1 MARLIAAIK
10 PAGRRS
16 RLRAIE
22 LDDGQTI
29 LLSARPSMRPAW
41 KPAMRSK
48 KPLWE
53 SWSSEREGLESA
65 CPNHSAVSL
74 NVPAARRR

>member
-10 PAGRRS
+10 PAARRS

-29 LLSARPSMRPAW
+29 LLSGKAIDEGRPGS
-41 KPAMRSK
+41 
-48 KPLWE
+48 
-53 SWSSEREGLESA
+53 
-65 CPNHSAVSL
+65 
-74 NVPAARRR
+74 RR